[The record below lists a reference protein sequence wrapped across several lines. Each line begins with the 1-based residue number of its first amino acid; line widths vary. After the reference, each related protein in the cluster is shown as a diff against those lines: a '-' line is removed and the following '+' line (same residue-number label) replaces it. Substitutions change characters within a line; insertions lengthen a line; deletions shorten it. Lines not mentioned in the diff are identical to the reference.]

1 MRCFLTCARNSK
13 ADMSQLNLQHGNT
26 RDVEGSCAKHLII
39 EFYTVVMLLTFLLII
54 IIVSIPSPL
63 TLLFQA

>member
-1 MRCFLTCARNSK
+1 
-13 ADMSQLNLQHGNT
+13 MSQLNLQHGNT

-39 EFYTVVMLLTFLLII
+39 EFYTVVMLTFILII
-54 IIVSIPSPL
+54 IIIIIIISIPSPL

>member
-1 MRCFLTCARNSK
+1 
-13 ADMSQLNLQHGNT
+13 MSQLNLQHGNT